1 MIRTTTLP
9 NGARIVTEVVDSVYS
24 AAIDLWIE
32 VGSAYET
39 PANSGV
45 SHCIEHML
53 FKGTKTRSAEL
64 LMEEIEDV
72 GGMLGASTSRELTK
86 LYGHVLGEALPVA
99 VDIMLDMVKNP
110 LFRSED
116 LTLERKVI
124 IDEIEMYD
132 DDPADFAQ
140 ELVYRNIWP
149 DSPQGRSITGDAKNV
164 KNISV
169 SMMKEHYKR
178 FFRPE
183 RMIVSV
189 AGCFDEEKTIAALTA
204 GLSDLER
211 LDDSENYLRTGAPAT
226 ASFNVFESWDTDM
239 SQLILT
245 MPGLDVLDKRQMALS
260 ILDLCLAS
268 SASSRLFKEVREKR
282 GLVYNIGSM
291 QHSYRNC
298 GIYGIECIVSPSNA
312 NEVMQLV
319 QKEFENIKE
328 SGLTDKE
335 IARAKSQLRTDLL
348 MDKETM
354 SARSTGNAG
363 DLLFFDRIIP
373 IEERQEQIEAVTN
386 EEIIAVARAV
396 FAAAP
401 SVVLV
406 GPEAKPK
413 RTVKAGDSK
422 AHAKHKGRVRK

>member
-53 FKGTKTRSAEL
+53 FKGTKNRSAEH

-99 VDIMLDMVKNP
+99 VEIMLDMVKNP
-110 LFRSED
+110 LFRAED
-116 LTLERKVI
+116 LALERKVI

-140 ELVYRNIWP
+140 ELAYKHFWP
-149 DSPQGRSITGDAKNV
+149 GSPQSQSITGDAQNV
-164 KNISV
+164 KNITV
-169 SMMKEHYKR
+169 SMLKEHYKR

-189 AGCFDEEKTIAALTA
+189 SGAFDEEKTIADLSA
-204 GLSDLER
+204 GLADLER
-211 LDDSENYLRTGAPAT
+211 YDAPADYLRTSVPET
-226 ASFNVFESWDTDM
+226 AAFNVFESWDTDM
-239 SQLILT
+239 SQLILLL
-245 MPGLDVLDKRQMALS
+245 PGLDVLDKRQMALN
-260 ILDLCLAS
+260 ILDLCLTS

-298 GIYGIECIVSPSNA
+298 GMYGIECIVSPA
-312 NEVMQLV
+312 NTNQVMQLV
-319 QKEFENIKE
+319 QKEFETIKE
-328 SGLTDKE
+328 SGLTEKE

-363 DLLFFDRIIP
+363 DLLFFDRIIS
-373 IEERQEQIEAVTN
+373 IEERQAQIEAVTN
-386 EEIIAVARAV
+386 DEIIEVARLV

-406 GPEAKPK
+406 GPEPKPK
-413 RTVKAGDSK
+413 RTVKAGDGK
-422 AHAKHKGRVRK
+422 THTKHKGRVRK